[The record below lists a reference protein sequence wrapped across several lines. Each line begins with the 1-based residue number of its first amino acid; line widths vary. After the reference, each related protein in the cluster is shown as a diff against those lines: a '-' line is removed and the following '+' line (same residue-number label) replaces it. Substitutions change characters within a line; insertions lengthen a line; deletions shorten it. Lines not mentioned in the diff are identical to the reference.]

1 MSFTTNR
8 VRKQQK
14 TGAVALRVSKTRAL
28 ILKNAWN
35 IVYDAKIESFTMLT
49 RNTQDDMLQMT

>member
-28 ILKNAWN
+28 ILKNSWN

-49 RNTQDDMLQMT
+49 TNTQDDILQMT